1 MTLIAVRVEF
11 LLGKDISAILARKG
25 DHGGRPEEQPCK
37 RLATPVDGSGDAD
50 WRCELAKVGGDAGG
64 VGEGEEQQQ
73 QQRRALLASNRVSV
87 ALQPLLAAN
96 SKNAP

>member
-1 MTLIAVRVEF
+1 VSTH
-11 LLGKDISAILARKG
+11 LARKG

-73 QQRRALLASNRVSV
+73 QQQQRRALLASNRVSV